1 MQSLEY
7 CLGFHAETITLNKG
21 NSGETQVNVKQTLYE
36 PLVSTANDAI
46 EWFAEPHFEDGPV
59 KGTFRHVHCVRVAYS
74 GTFKNG
80 T

>member
-7 CLGFHAETITLNKG
+7 CLGFHAETITLNK
-21 NSGETQVNVKQTLYE
+21 VNVKQTLHE
-36 PLVSTANDAI
+36 PHVSTANDAI